1 MTSEAKNDRLLN
13 HIIIYGFSFS
23 FGSVVASLQ
32 ALRPAPAGFVIELS
46 RWSLVAF
53 LVGAALTLPCF
64 QIIVYSRRQ
73 HLRRLALAA
82 VVFLG
87 LGAFFY
93 PIRVVPQDKVRA
105 VFVGLAAAAVA
116 LSMVGGLLLALHRFF
131 ENEEKRGRP

>member
-1 MTSEAKNDRLLN
+1 VTPETKNDRLLN
-13 HIIIYGFSFS
+13 RIIIYGFSFA
-23 FGSVVASLQ
+23 FGALVASLQ

-46 RWSLVAF
+46 FWSLIAF
-53 LVGAALTLPCF
+53 VVGAALTLPCF

-73 HLRRLALAA
+73 YRRRLALAA

-93 PIRVVPQDKVRA
+93 PIRVVPQERVRA

-116 LSMVGGLLLALHRFF
+116 LSVVGGLLLSLHRFF
-131 ENEEKRGRP
+131 EKEEKRSPP